1 MTFDELYTQLRALGT
16 EATRHI
22 YLRHGFGENTFG
34 VSYAH
39 LGQLKKQLT
48 GRGKDKQHAHQLAR
62 QLWQSGNFDART
74 LATML
79 ADPQQ
84 LSPAEADAWAAEVSN
99 HSLADALA
107 GLVVAT
113 PFARTKADEWLAAS
127 GEYPQRLGY
136 ALLGRLA
143 LQPST
148 LPDADFAPYVARIEQ
163 QIHAAPNRAKEGMN
177 NALIAIGSR
186 SEALRALVEAAA
198 DRIGPVEIDHGD
210 TACQTFDVRPY
221 LAKVWAR
228 KAVKA

>member
-1 MTFDELYTQLRALGT
+1 MTFDELFAQLRALGT
-16 EATRHI
+16 DATRRT

-34 VSYAH
+34 VIFAH

-48 GRGKDKQHAHQLAR
+48 SRGKDRQHAHRLAQ

-84 LSPAEADAWAAEVSN
+84 LTPADADAWAADLRN

-107 GLVVAT
+107 SLIAAT
-113 PFARTKADEWLAAS
+113 PFARTKADEWLTAS
-127 GEYPQRLGY
+127 GEYQQRLGY

-143 LQPST
+143 LQPYP
-148 LPDADFAPYVARIEQ
+148 LPDAAFAPYVARIEQ
-163 QIHAAPNRAKEGMN
+163 RIHVAPNRAKEGMHH
-177 NALIAIGSR
+177 ALIAIGSR
-186 SEALRALVEAAA
+186 SEGLRALVEAAA
-198 DRIGPVEIDHGD
+198 DRIGPVTVDHGA
-210 TACQTFDVRPY
+210 TACQTPDLRPY

-228 KAVKA
+228 KTAKA

>member
-1 MTFDELYTQLRALGT
+1 MTFDELYAQLRALGS
-16 EATRHI
+16 EQTRKL
-22 YLRHGFGENTFG
+22 YLRHGFGDHTFG

-39 LGQLKKQLT
+39 LGQLKKQLV
-48 GRGKDKQHAHQLAR
+48 GRGKDKQLAHELAR

-74 LATML
+74 LATMI
-79 ADPQQ
+79 ADPLQ
-84 LSPAEADAWAAEVSN
+84 LTPANAEAWAADLTN

-107 GLVVAT
+107 GLVAET
-113 PFARTKADEWLAAS
+113 DFARTKAEAWMTAP
-127 GEYPQRLGY
+127 GEYRQRLGY

-143 LQPST
+143 LQPNT
-148 LPDADFAPYVARIEQ
+148 LADTDLEPYVTRIEQ
-163 QIHAAPNRAKEGMN
+163 QLQAAPNRAKEGMN

-198 DRIGPVEIDHGD
+198 DRIGPVEIDHGA
-210 TACQTFDVRPY
+210 TACQTFDIRPY